1 MRVQNRLKWLLKT
14 ALAAILK
21 SPTSHSVFTGQSLH
35 CGGIDVRRGLQVVR
49 LTIDWLASNWRLC
62 DGKCTANKCYLISRE
77 IMSFHIALLYLRV
90 YYILPQ
96 KPPVLT
102 TPWFSSLH
110 IHQIYTVLSGS
121 LGVLLVCSCWGCS
134 DFHII
139 AQELPSLRPAVS
151 AGFQLIF
158 WTDLRILWVRIVS
171 GVG

>member
-77 IMSFHIALLYLRV
+77 IMSFHIALLYLRFITQNHTPPETSSPHHPLILLSTYSSDLHCV
-90 YYILPQ
+90 VRVPRGSACVLMLGLQWLSYYRTGASVF
-96 KPPVLT
+96 KACSVC
-102 TPWFSSLH
+102 WFS
-110 IHQIYTVLSGS
+110 V
-121 LGVLLVCSCWGCS
+121 
-134 DFHII
+134 D
-139 AQELPSLRPAVS
+139 
-151 AGFQLIF
+151 
-158 WTDLRILWVRIVS
+158 ILDWF
-171 GVG
+171 